1 MELVLQLLAAAA
13 VVALAALIT
22 RRLPGS
28 RLPAYFRPR
37 RGDRWMVAVERL
49 ALTPQHTLHLVR
61 VRDRAVLVAAH
72 RRGCQVLASLPW
84 EPGEEESAL
93 PERAEV

>member
-1 MELVLQLLAAAA
+1 MELLLRLLAAAA
-13 VVALAALIT
+13 VVAVAALVT

-28 RLPAYFRPR
+28 RLLAAVRPP
-37 RGDRWMVAVERL
+37 RGGRWMVSVERL

-72 RRGCQVLASLPW
+72 GRGCQVLGSWPW
-84 EPGEEESAL
+84 EPGGEGGATE
-93 PERAEV
+93 ERAEG

>member
-1 MELVLQLLAAAA
+1 MELVLRLLVAAA
-13 VVALAALIT
+13 VVALAALVT
-22 RRLPGS
+22 RRLPGP
-28 RLPAYFRPR
+28 RLPAVFRPR
-37 RGDRWMVAVERL
+37 RRDRWMVSVEQL

-72 RRGCQVLASLPW
+72 RRGCQLLGSWPW